1 MRKNLGVGWGVD
13 LGVRVSMMFRSL
25 WEYGLSHILALLI
38 CSDPRVRVKGVD
50 DVQVFEKVRVKS
62 YISEANVF

>member
-1 MRKNLGVGWGVD
+1 
-13 LGVRVSMMFRSL
+13 MMFRSL

>member
-1 MRKNLGVGWGVD
+1 MD
-13 LGVRVSMMFRSL
+13 LGFRVSMMFRSSRG
-25 WEYGLSHILALLI
+25 YGLSRILALLI

-50 DVQVFEKVRVKS
+50 DVQVFEEVRVKS

>member
-1 MRKNLGVGWGVD
+1 MQNLGVGWGY
-13 LGVRVSMMFRSL
+13 GFRVSMMFRSSRG
-25 WEYGLSHILALLI
+25 YGLSHILALLI

>member
-1 MRKNLGVGWGVD
+1 MD
-13 LGVRVSMMFRSL
+13 LGFRVSMMFRSL

-38 CSDPRVRVKGVD
+38 CSDPRVRVKG